1 MNWINAGVITAF
13 AALLCVSCENDV
25 DGYAVQSQLGGWNKG
40 GGNSSMRISGRS
52 FGPRVSKFSS
62 NGSGLLSGLASG
74 GGSGFFNEITSSG
87 LSRGGSGLFGGGSGG
102 MGGFFDGLLGGAAS
116 GNLDLGQS
124 LNQMAGARI
133 AIISAQLRM
142 LDALGLKTEAAVR
155 LSESKRILEGAS
167 SDSGAQV
174 KALND
179 SVKASKA
186 AGEEIRD
193 AMKESGQL
201 SAEKKRAWLEARLM
215 WVNGIILE
223 KQQVETIGAL
233 AKQVK
238 GNPLL
243 AIPILQLSRLTLG
256 DIKEFN
262 NFRKVAKEFR
272 KKQEIDLPEEDNAD
286 EMLGEL

>member
-1 MNWINAGVITAF
+1 MKPYIKGVLLAVCVLLVVAPDANAQLFGKKKSGSGIGN
-13 AALLCVSCENDV
+13 ALKNKLSNPLKKPD
-25 DGYAVQSQLGGWNKG
+25 ANKG
-40 GGNSSMRISGRS
+40 
-52 FGPRVSKFSS
+52 PK
-62 NGSGLLSGLASG
+62 
-74 GGSGFFNEITSSG
+74 
-87 LSRGGSGLFGGGSGG
+87 
-102 MGGFFDGLLGGAAS
+102 
-116 GNLDLGQS
+116 LDVGKS
-124 LNQMAGARI
+124 LNQLAGARI
-133 AIISAQLRM
+133 AIISAQLKM

-167 SDSGAQV
+167 SDPGAQV

-215 WVNGIILE
+215 WVKGIILE
-223 KQQVETIGAL
+223 KQQVETISAL

-243 AIPILQLSRLTLG
+243 AIPIFQLSRLTLG